1 MNRRKE
7 TQTKKVDEVSQSL
20 TARFGGDEDNCSQV
34 MEKLDPGEL
43 SSVERTVNEGVPGKE
58 EKWWS
63 KFLRMYVTGS
73 T

>member
-1 MNRRKE
+1 MKRRKE
-7 TQTKKVDEVSQSL
+7 AQIKKVNEVSHSL
-20 TARFGGDEDNCSQV
+20 TARFGGDEDNWRQV

-63 KFLRMYVTGS
+63 RFLRMYVTGA